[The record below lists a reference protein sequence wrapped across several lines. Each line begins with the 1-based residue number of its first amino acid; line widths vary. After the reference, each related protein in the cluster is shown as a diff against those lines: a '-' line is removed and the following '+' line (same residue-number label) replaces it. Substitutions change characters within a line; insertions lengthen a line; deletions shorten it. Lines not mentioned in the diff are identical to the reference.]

1 MLKSYRREV
10 TTTNL
15 QAEYLH
21 WLSQQPY
28 DFSELTEE
36 DVALYSDEPSAVS
49 YLANKDQWEEAFDE
63 WFKRK
68 KKDSKYR
75 AKAQELKEQRDS
87 YIERLKK
94 NKDDEQALQGLI
106 DLDAQFQKK
115 SQVGAPLTFE
125 YASNTKGIR
134 DFVEGSI
141 KLGQAAA
148 SGQLGQSDS
157 QTSRKLKDYRGLTAE
172 EVNSLMDRSDLFR
185 QFMQEGWDDYML
197 KTPKYKVL
205 SPKTV
210 TDSEGNLNLDTM
222 SKRASQEER
231 NNMLIDTIWNTLTSP
246 EGSVLSM
253 LPGDFEN
260 IRKASRMQRIL
271 HDQSALNAFMTDS
284 KSFKNSKGKMQALR
298 DMVLEE
304 GVYQAFINVLN
315 DPTGR
320 SYLEE
325 LYDTKSS
332 VDNPMDILS
341 YSKNFKNLMDGNDLI
356 GIFAV
361 NSSNHY
367 KLQFLNL
374 KLAKKYQFQ
383 VKDPLTGEIKVID
396 TIDAVNSP
404 INGMRIGRI
413 CAELQAAAPDNGK
426 DPCLGDINANA
437 ATIARLE
444 LFARLGFD
452 NITSGLLNNMDDL
465 LKVGDAYVSTKED
478 LEDTQ
483 MFTLD
488 IGRITNIYAKYKT
501 QNPNEA
507 LDNKGAIKGVSKEDM
522 EYLKAYCNWYQG
534 MTGYREDTKPED
546 KKFCPAEAL
555 NGVQC
560 MSRCDSPNGALAV
573 TVPEALQQELK
584 VSDYLEQM
592 GDSRFPI
599 EGLNK
604 FINTEYDP
612 FRDTDGR
619 TSLSKEELDN
629 LRDTLLDTVIPRM
642 QAVYTLGHASART
655 LTSKYLTAV
664 GKTMRDS
671 IDRFRLI
678 TGRNLLYNSNV
689 SDLRSFIQEYTL
701 FLLTQ
706 ENNEFYKQNL
716 AKDKRPEGWS
726 LMDVRN
732 WYLTTFPSVLQNF
745 LTQRLAN
752 NKYRNKDIKDLAVMK
767 RLSITSG
774 KPISIENVG
783 RTMPLTRKQYM
794 EGLDYIATYN
804 DSKDSQRSKE
814 VQELAYDLF
823 MYAFFQ
829 NGLQFRHNSY
839 SNMFSTRFLQRIP
852 GYVEGLRQ
860 VEEQFKQKDGISQ
873 TLQDRYIT
881 QYLAMHRRLIH
892 HAYIGLNGR
901 TKLPAIQD
909 SYGVEHKAMI
919 LEPNKDNQQGWL
931 PGQIN
936 PYPIMAVHNPQNQSY
951 GDIGDK
957 AIYYVNKPGTK
968 QFIKLDN
975 VPEESVYYD
984 ANNDAYD
991 IPYHKV
997 AKYGDV
1003 RPLRKVDADN
1013 RRNRF
1018 SDTLVDGEPS
1028 VSASQMVE
1036 GEAPIDITQGNDSP
1050 ESTINPQDVVENDF
1064 NDATLSS
1071 QGSDASTDNY
1081 ATQLGDSSD
1090 SNWGNWV
1097 SDYTDV
1103 LGNLNSAFNDGTAD
1117 MTNQG
1122 VEDADDA
1129 GTDQAL
1135 NDTTD
1140 TASKDFNDQPT
1151 VDKKDEVC
1159 K

>member
-21 WLSQQPY
+21 WLSRQPY

-36 DVALYSDEPSAVS
+36 DVALYSDEPSAIS
-49 YLANKDQWEEAFDE
+49 YLANKDQWEEAFEE
-63 WFKRK
+63 WLK
-68 KKDSKYR
+68 KKRNPDYK

-87 YIERLKK
+87 YIERLEK

-125 YASNTKGIR
+125 YTSNTKGIL
-134 DFVEGSI
+134 DFMDETI
-141 KLGQAAA
+141 KLEQAAA
-148 SGQLGQSDS
+148 TGQLGQSDP

-185 QFMQEGWDDYML
+185 KFMEEGWDDYML

-205 SPKTV
+205 SPKTI
-210 TDSEGNLNLDTM
+210 TDSEGNLDLNTM

-271 HDQSALNAFMTDS
+271 HDQSALRAFMSDS
-284 KSFKNSKGKMQALR
+284 QSFKNSKGKMQALR
-298 DMVLEE
+298 DMVQEE

-315 DPTGR
+315 DPKGR

-325 LYDTKSS
+325 LYDKESS
-332 VDNPMDILS
+332 IDNPMDILS

-383 VKDPLTGEIKVID
+383 VKDPLTGEIKVVD

-465 LKVGDAYVSTKED
+465 LKVGDAYGSTKED
-478 LEDTQ
+478 LEDKK

-501 QNPNEA
+501 QDPNEA

-522 EYLKAYCNWYQG
+522 EYLKAYCDWYQS
-534 MTGYREDTKPED
+534 MTGYREDTDPED

-584 VSDYLEQM
+584 VSDYLKQM
-592 GDSRFPI
+592 NDSRFPI

-612 FRDTDGR
+612 FEGTNGR

-629 LRDTLLDTVIPRM
+629 LRDVLLDTVIPRM

-706 ENNEFYKQNL
+706 KNNEFYKQNL
-716 AKDKRPEGWS
+716 AEDKRPEGWT

-774 KPISIENVG
+774 KPIRIENVG

-794 EGLDYIATYN
+794 EGLDYIASFN
-804 DSKDSQRSKE
+804 DSKDLKRSKE

-852 GYVEGLRQ
+852 GYIEGLRQ
-860 VEEQFKQKDGISQ
+860 VEEQFKREGGINQ

-892 HAYIGLNGR
+892 HAYINSNGR
-901 TKLPAIQD
+901 SKISGVQD
-909 SYGVEHKAMI
+909 SYGEEHKAMV
-919 LEPNKDNQQGWL
+919 LQKGKDSQPGRL
-931 PGQIN
+931 PDQFQ
-936 PYPIMAVHNPQNQSY
+936 PYPIMAVHNPQNQSQ
-951 GDIGDK
+951 GDMGDK
-957 AIYYVNKPGTK
+957 AIYYVNKPGTE

-991 IPYHKV
+991 IPYNKV
-997 AKYGDV
+997 ANYGDV
-1003 RPLRKVDADN
+1003 RPLRKVDTDN
-1013 RRNRF
+1013 RKNRF
-1018 SDTLVDGEPS
+1018 SDAVVEEESSIP
-1028 VSASQMVE
+1028 ASQMAE
-1036 GEAPIDITQGNDSP
+1036 EEAPIDPTQGNDSS
-1050 ESTINPQDVVENDF
+1050 ENTIDPQNMVEDDF
-1064 NDATLSS
+1064 NEATLSS
-1071 QGSDASTDNY
+1071 QGSETSTDIY
-1081 ATQLGDSSD
+1081 ANQLGDTSD
-1090 SNWGNWV
+1090 SIWGNYA
-1097 SDYTDV
+1097 SDYTNTSTD
-1103 LGNLNSAFNDGTAD
+1103 LANAFNDGTAD
-1117 MTNQG
+1117 ITRYG
-1122 VEDADDA
+1122 VENTNGIDVN
-1129 GTDQAL
+1129 QEL
-1135 NDTTD
+1135 NDTSD
-1140 TASKDFNDQPT
+1140 TPKNFEDLEKVNKD
-1151 VDKKDEVC
+1151 DEVC
-1159 K
+1159 G